1 MKALS
6 TLAAMRLAL
15 AGSVFARTGCPDK
28 PIMMILRL
36 PHDGVADARV
46 MTQAVRRI
54 GKVE

>member
-36 PHDGVADARV
+36 PPDGVADAMV
-46 MTQAVRRI
+46 MTEAVRRI